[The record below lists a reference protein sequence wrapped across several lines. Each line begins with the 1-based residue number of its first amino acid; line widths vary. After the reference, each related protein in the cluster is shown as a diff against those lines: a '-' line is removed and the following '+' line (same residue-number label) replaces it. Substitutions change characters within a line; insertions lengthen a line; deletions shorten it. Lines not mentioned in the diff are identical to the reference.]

1 MPCSRYYIVC
11 QIKLKI
17 GVSHDVIDLMGE
29 LVDLAIMVAMALISL
44 YRNRS
49 ILNTTTK
56 MSAKKVHYCL
66 PVSLRVARIPACR
79 AVAVALDFGLSQA
92 KIVAIG
98 NGINMANIL

>member
-1 MPCSRYYIVC
+1 M
-11 QIKLKI
+11 
-17 GVSHDVIDLMGE
+17 DE

-44 YRNRS
+44 YRNSS
-49 ILNTTTK
+49 IFNTSTK

-98 NGINMANIL
+98 NGINMANILQHF

>member
-1 MPCSRYYIVC
+1 M
-11 QIKLKI
+11 KLNSKYV
-17 GVSHDVIDLMGE
+17 GVSDDVIDLMGQ
-29 LVDLAIMVAMALISL
+29 LIDLMTTAIMVAMALISL